1 MRNVNKTI
9 EVAVATS
16 QLGDYIII
24 GQLLQVL
31 PLFDDNYSNSF
42 TRAYLQDAS
51 YCKYGWS
58 VSESNEAID
67 LCVEKGL
74 FKLI

>member
-16 QLGDYIII
+16 QLGDYIIM

-42 TRAYLQDAS
+42 TRAYLQDAC